1 MDIAGYANRGPLLRT
16 ASCVFVKRKPN
27 GLTAIA
33 AKPFAPRYAPKS
45 HENNKLTHNIKN
57 LVLSGSSILKR
68 RVSK

>member
-33 AKPFAPRYAPKS
+33 AKPFAPKICSEVA
-45 HENNKLTHNIKN
+45 
-57 LVLSGSSILKR
+57 
-68 RVSK
+68 